1 MFQVVWSHR
10 DFQLGRDMAKC
21 RPEKNNQSLC
31 ALTKE
36 LVGQGYWLK
45 CKENRREKINSIS
58 IKKLE

>member
-45 CKENRREKINSIS
+45 CKENRREKIN
-58 IKKLE
+58 